1 MKSENDKRS
10 KRCAATIRSYNDEWD
25 EKSNLIDLLADARHW
40 CDRKELCFGDLDR
53 MAHQHYLAELSDE
66 RRQS

>member
-10 KRCAATIRSYNDEWD
+10 KRCAAAIRSYNDEWD
-25 EKSNLIDLLADARHW
+25 EKSNLIDFLADARHW
-40 CDRKELCFGDLDR
+40 CDRNGLCFGELDR
-53 MAHQHYLAELSDE
+53 VAHQHYAAEQSDA